1 MIIGEIGLILLG
13 RLGEWAKEGDNDMG
27 DKRLYHT
34 VANQILELI
43 DSGVF
48 PIGSR
53 LPGER
58 DLAEKFGVSRVSVRE
73 AEIALQAQGRL
84 EIKVGSG
91 AYVIDGGG
99 EPGGALPKVGPFEL
113 TEARALFEA
122 EAAALAA
129 PIITEEALAKL
140 EACVGAMSGKVPN
153 GMSAEEAD
161 QEFHRTIA
169 KATNNPAIVYTIE
182 ALWKMRREA
191 SQMQRVYKSVCERDT
206 QFREKEHDA
215 ILSALKNRD
224 SAAARKAMRAH
235 FTRMIEALLIASEEE
250 AYQEVKRKASE
261 SRSRFLLSTQVTS

>member
-1 MIIGEIGLILLG
+1 MAE
-13 RLGEWAKEGDNDMG
+13 
-27 DKRLYHT
+27 KRLYHT

-48 PIGSR
+48 PPGSR

-58 DLAEKFGVSRVSVRE
+58 DLAEKFGVSRVAVRE

-91 AYVIDGGG
+91 AYVLDGSHSLLNG
-99 EPGGALPKVGPFEL
+99 LPKVGPFEL

-129 PIITEEALAKL
+129 PIITDEVIEEL
-140 EACVGAMSGKVPN
+140 EYYIAIMSGKITGDITPD
-153 GMSAEEAD
+153 EAD
-161 QEFHRTIA
+161 AAFHNAIA
-169 KATNNPAIVYTIE
+169 RSTNNHAIMFVVDSMWQMRTE
-182 ALWKMRREA
+182 AAQLQK
-191 SQMQRVYKSVCERDT
+191 VYKKVCDKDSSH
-206 QFREKEHDA
+206 REDEHQA
-215 ILSALKNRD
+215 ILDALKNRD

-235 FTRMIEALLIASEEE
+235 FTRMIDALLEASEEE

-261 SRSRFLLSTQVTS
+261 SRSRYMLTKQLS